1 METVSNIHQ
10 AKTNLSALIQK
21 VLNGEKV
28 IIARNN
34 DPIVELI
41 PFKSKKKERQP
52 GKLRGKIK
60 LLDGWE
66 ESDKEIED
74 LFYNSQIFPNE

>member
-1 METVSNIHQ
+1 M
-10 AKTNLSALIQK
+10 
-21 VLNGEKV
+21 
-28 IIARNN
+28 
-34 DPIVELI
+34 
-41 PFKSKKKERQP
+41 
-52 GKLRGKIK
+52 K